1 MARPQEEKGSTCALM
16 GKVFYGHGVG
26 EEEGEEEDGGGDGAR
41 GG

>member
-1 MARPQEEKGSTCALM
+1 M

-26 EEEGEEEDGGGDGAR
+26 EEEEEEEEDGGGDGAR